1 MEKDADT
8 SPLEGAL
15 VEVFRGLS
23 PKHKGELLGVA
34 EKLRLVEVKPPR
46 TPKKAGAAQQQG
58 GERYPT

>member
-1 MEKDADT
+1 MGKDNVT

-23 PKHKGELLGVA
+23 PQHKGKLLGVA
-34 EKLRLVEVKPPR
+34 EELRLVEVTPPR
-46 TPKKAGAAQQQG
+46 TPKKVGAAQQQG